1 MIARLAGAW
10 VAHITVGRSFVF
22 CQRVLSIF
30 LRTWLSFAFIGL
42 AAGSWL
48 RMDVVRGRS
57 GARLRCVA
65 FANYRLGFWPYA
77 ICKGKCRCVLLKL
90 YNGTEEG
97 EG

>member
-1 MIARLAGAW
+1 
-10 VAHITVGRSFVF
+10 
-22 CQRVLSIF
+22 
-30 LRTWLSFAFIGL
+30 
-42 AAGSWL
+42 
-48 RMDVVRGRS
+48 MDVVRGRS